1 MDESE
6 PIKEGY
12 CATFGNA
19 GARIEMPSCSLCMGN
34 QAQVRER
41 ATIMSA
47 STRNVP
53 NRLSGQEHQGVPGFG
68 RTGGGVIQARPRP
81 DRGRVSAGGGHHQH
95 NIRQPRH
102 PGGPTI

>member
-1 MDESE
+1 MPSLYYQVRIKDRCGTSCLWVPPPTKMDESE

-41 ATIMSA
+41 GI
-47 STRNVP
+47 P
-53 NRLSGQEHQGVPGFG
+53 
-68 RTGGGVIQARPRP
+68 
-81 DRGRVSAGGGHHQH
+81 VSL
-95 NIRQPRH
+95 
-102 PGGPTI
+102 

>member
-41 ATIMSA
+41 GI
-47 STRNVP
+47 P
-53 NRLSGQEHQGVPGFG
+53 
-68 RTGGGVIQARPRP
+68 
-81 DRGRVSAGGGHHQH
+81 VSL
-95 NIRQPRH
+95 
-102 PGGPTI
+102 